1 MMDLFANQAAA
12 YPRWVVVSSL
22 VITACVFLW
31 FFLKVCKWMFM
42 LAVFATLLVVIGGL
56 AFWYLA

>member
-12 YPRWVVVSSL
+12 YPRWLVISSL
-22 VITACVFLW
+22 VITGCVFLW
-31 FFLKVCKWMFM
+31 FFLKVCKWMFI
-42 LAVFATLLVVIGGL
+42 LAVLATLLVVAGGL